1 MRLVSDGEWRDV
13 KLGDIA
19 EVNRRLTLN
28 KSIDAYP
35 FISMDKIT
43 PFTRRV
49 ISEEKVPKK
58 GGSKFQAED
67 ILLARITPCLEN
79 GKTSMVYGL
88 SGNEIGIG
96 STEFITI
103 RAKDNLADQYFLY
116 YLVIGDKFRNYAIQN
131 MTGTSGRRRLP
142 ADMVESYKV
151 KVPNLQTQKKIASIL
166 SSLDD
171 RIEHNNNLAR
181 LLEENAQALYHSW
194 FVRFDPV
201 RAKER
206 GEVPKGINPDQP
218 MEKELADFFPDKIY
232 SDTGLPEGWEEKALS
247 ECASFLNGVAAQKYP
262 PENNDFY
269 PVLKIRELRAGGFNA
284 SDKASKDVPN
294 KYIVGNGNIIFSWSA
309 SLLVDRWFGG
319 KGVLNQHLFLVTPLG
334 DLPEW
339 FVYFT
344 NKNYLE
350 HFQNLAAAKGTT
362 MGHIKRGDL
371 DLAKVVVPSED
382 ILRLAESTI
391 GELYNLSGQL
401 REESVRLTETRD
413 HLLPRLVSGKIDL
426 GAANEESG
434 KV

>member
-1 MRLVSDGEWRDV
+1 MRLVSDGEWHEV
-13 KLGDIA
+13 KLSDIA
-19 EVNRRLTLN
+19 GVSMGQSPPGDTYNTEGEGL
-28 KSIDAYP
+28 P
-35 FISMDKIT
+35 FMQGRAEFGDRFPVTVKYCSA
-43 PFTRRV
+43 
-49 ISEEKVPKK
+49 PKK
-58 GGSKFQAED
+58 IAQEND
-67 ILLARITPCLEN
+67 ILLSVRAPVGDINIANKEIAIGR
-79 GKTSMVYGL
+79 GL
-88 SGNEIGIG
+88 AA
-96 STEFITI
+96 I
-103 RAKDNLADQYFLY
+103 RAKEKIDQRFLEYLLKGAVVNMKQVSSGSIFDAISGVNLKSLS
-116 YLVIGDKFRNYAIQN
+116 LKI
-131 MTGTSGRRRLP
+131 
-142 ADMVESYKV
+142 
-151 KVPNLQTQKKIASIL
+151 PNLKTQKKIAAIL

-206 GEVPKGINPDQP
+206 GEAPRGINPDQP
-218 MEKELADFFPDKIY
+218 MGPELANLFPDKID
-232 SDTGLPEGWEEKALS
+232 SDTGIPQGWEEKSLS
-247 ECASFLNGVAAQKYP
+247 ECASFLNGVAAQKHP

-284 SDKASKDVPN
+284 SDKASKNVPD
-294 KYIVGNGNIIFSWSA
+294 KYIVKNGDIIFSWSA

-319 KGVLNQHLFLVTPLG
+319 EGVLNQHLFLVTPLC

-339 FVYFT
+339 FVYFA

-371 DLAKVVVPSED
+371 DLAKVVVPPGD

-401 REESVRLTETRD
+401 REEYMRLAQTRD

-426 GAANEESG
+426 GAAKEEAE
-434 KV
+434 KA